1 MRVEAFGTVL
11 AQHPIGF
18 ATSLLALD
26 FARRGPAELA
36 LIGAPDD
43 PRTVAL
49 ERSLARRFVA
59 YAVHGHHDP
68 AAGESNLPL
77 LRDKMLVGGA
87 PALYPC
93 RDYTCRLPVTDP
105 AEVPRV
111 LSLLGYAEM
120 RRSMTAPR

>member
-1 MRVEAFGTVL
+1 MMARRPSANAMAALALIRLSYHLNEPGLRDEGQRAVEAFGTVL

-68 AAGESNLPL
+68 ACWREQPS
-77 LRDKMLVGGA
+77 A
-87 PALYPC
+87 P
-93 RDYTCRLPVTDP
+93 
-105 AEVPRV
+105 
-111 LSLLGYAEM
+111 SG
-120 RRSMTAPR
+120 